1 MTSPPRSITGTMA
14 TLPVLRRPWLRR
26 TILFVLTAVCAILTL
41 FPQEYRAAVSL
52 TPTDPASLGL
62 SSTLGQLGA
71 VGNVFG
77 NQAAVEVSLKVAR
90 SEYVRSIIAKQL
102 DLPRVLGKTMLATHR
117 WLDREV
123 DVRALRGGIIQIET
137 RQRDPEF
144 AQRIVGAYGQALRA
158 QLAIIARTQTTQKRE
173 ILAQL
178 VDDASERLARAQFAY
193 DSFRLRTRYSSP
205 QAAIYAAGD
214 RIPELEATIRTKQ
227 VQLSAIRQFATDD
240 NIRVRQIR
248 AEIGALESQ
257 LAMARSTSPA
267 DRSSVG
273 SVVRES
279 TQVDKLRRE
288 LDVAQSLYDNY
299 KRYLQGTSVEDLTSS
314 ANIRV
319 LEPPFVDTARQ
330 FNTVPLVI
338 GLVVVLLGLA
348 IEFYRI
354 RPPLEASIVG

>member
-1 MTSPPRSITGTMA
+1 MTRPPRSIIGTVA
-14 TLPVLRRPWLRR
+14 RLPIVRHSWMRRLLLAIAVL
-26 TILFVLTAVCAILTL
+26 ICGILTL

-90 SEYVRSIIAKQL
+90 SEYVRSLVVKQL
-102 DLPRVLGKTMLATHR
+102 DLEKTLQKSMVETHR

-123 DVRALRGGIIQIET
+123 DIRALRGGIIQFET
-137 RQRDPEF
+137 EQRDPEF
-144 AQRIVGAYGQALRA
+144 GRRIVAAYGQAVRE
-158 QLAIIARTQTTQKRE
+158 QLAIVARSQTIQKRD
-173 ILAQL
+173 ILVQL
-178 VDDASERLARAQFAY
+178 VDNASERLSRAQVAY
-193 DSFRLRTRYSSP
+193 DSFRLQTRYSSP

-214 RIPELEATIRTKQ
+214 RIPELEAIIRSKE
-227 VQLSAIRQFATDD
+227 VQLSAMRQFATDD
-240 NIRVRQIR
+240 NIRVRQVR
-248 AEIGALESQ
+248 AEIGSLQSQ
-257 LAMARSTSPA
+257 LAEARSTSPSKT
-267 DRSSVG
+267 SSVG
-273 SVVRES
+273 GVVRQS

-314 ANIRV
+314 ANIRI

-330 FNTVPLVI
+330 FNTLPLAIGIVI
-338 GLVVVLLGLA
+338 LLLGLA
-348 IEFYRI
+348 IEFYSI
-354 RPPLEASIVG
+354 RPPLEVWEGR